1 MLLPEASESRKRVAS
16 SSTILKPE
24 GNNKFP
30 SPITIAVLAISFAI
44 PASPTEKDTVDPE
57 VRQQIEA
64 VLVKYDEA
72 VNKLR
77 FEPVEPRPFMDYA
90 V

>member
-1 MLLPEASESRKRVAS
+1 
-16 SSTILKPE
+16 
-24 GNNKFP
+24 
-30 SPITIAVLAISFAI
+30 VLAISFAI

>member
-24 GNNKFP
+24 GNNKIPLTNHHCSVGNQFRHP
-30 SPITIAVLAISFAI
+30 SLPH
-44 PASPTEKDTVDPE
+44 EKDTVDPE

-77 FEPVEPRPFMDYA
+77 FKPAEPRPFKDYA